1 MKFDLP
7 EDLLKRSEEAD
18 SLQNYLLKRYEQIPL
33 KPFTLN
39 INAEW
44 GYGKTYF
51 LQQLANKCG
60 ISRVTLGKVERGELG
75 NTSVKTLDIIL
86 ASLGLEIE
94 FKTIRGFGL
103 PNLDEL

>member
-1 MKFDLP
+1 
-7 EDLLKRSEEAD
+7 LKLYEIGQQIKTLREAKKIT
-18 SLQNYLLKRYEQIPL
+18 QE
-33 KPFTLN
+33 
-39 INAEW
+39 
-44 GYGKTYF
+44 
-51 LQQLANKCG
+51 QLASLCG

-103 PNLDEL
+103 PSLDEL

>member
-1 MKFDLP
+1 MKLY
-7 EDLLKRSEEAD
+7 EIGQQIKTLREAKKIT
-18 SLQNYLLKRYEQIPL
+18 QE
-33 KPFTLN
+33 
-39 INAEW
+39 
-44 GYGKTYF
+44 
-51 LQQLANKCG
+51 QLATKCG

-103 PNLDEL
+103 PSLDELS

>member
-1 MKFDLP
+1 MISKIIILN
-7 EDLLKRSEEAD
+7 KRS
-18 SLQNYLLKRYEQIPL
+18 LVLKLYEIGENI
-33 KPFTLN
+33 KTLRK
-39 INAEW
+39 AKKLTQE
-44 GYGKTYF
+44 
-51 LQQLANKCG
+51 QLAVKCG

>member
-1 MKFDLP
+1 MKLY
-7 EDLLKRSEEAD
+7 EIGQQIKTLREAKKIT
-18 SLQNYLLKRYEQIPL
+18 QE
-33 KPFTLN
+33 
-39 INAEW
+39 
-44 GYGKTYF
+44 
-51 LQQLANKCG
+51 QLASKCG

-103 PNLDEL
+103 PSLDELS

>member
-1 MKFDLP
+1 
-7 EDLLKRSEEAD
+7 LKLYEIGQQIKTLREAKKIT
-18 SLQNYLLKRYEQIPL
+18 QE
-33 KPFTLN
+33 
-39 INAEW
+39 
-44 GYGKTYF
+44 
-51 LQQLANKCG
+51 QLASKCG

>member
-1 MKFDLP
+1 MISNFLI
-7 EDLLKRSEEAD
+7 LNKRS
-18 SLQNYLLKRYEQIPL
+18 LVLKLYEIG
-33 KPFTLN
+33 KNIKTLRKAKK
-39 INAEW
+39 ITQE
-44 GYGKTYF
+44 
-51 LQQLANKCG
+51 QLASKCG

-103 PNLDEL
+103 PTLDEL

>member
-1 MKFDLP
+1 MKLY
-7 EDLLKRSEEAD
+7 EIGLQIKTLREAKKMTQEEL
-18 SLQNYLLKRYEQIPL
+18 SKI
-33 KPFTLN
+33 
-39 INAEW
+39 
-44 GYGKTYF
+44 
-51 LQQLANKCG
+51 CG

-94 FKTIRGFGL
+94 FKTIQGFGL

>member
-1 MKFDLP
+1 
-7 EDLLKRSEEAD
+7 LKLYEIGQQIKTLREAKKIT
-18 SLQNYLLKRYEQIPL
+18 QE
-33 KPFTLN
+33 
-39 INAEW
+39 
-44 GYGKTYF
+44 
-51 LQQLANKCG
+51 QLASKCG

-103 PNLDEL
+103 PTLDEL

>member
-1 MKFDLP
+1 MKLY
-7 EDLLKRSEEAD
+7 EIGQQIRTLREAKK
-18 SLQNYLLKRYEQIPL
+18 LTQE
-33 KPFTLN
+33 
-39 INAEW
+39 
-44 GYGKTYF
+44 
-51 LQQLANKCG
+51 QLATKCG
-60 ISRVTLGKVERGELG
+60 ISRVTLGKIERGELG

>member
-1 MKFDLP
+1 MTDQYEIGQQIKTL
-7 EDLLKRSEEAD
+7 REAKK
-18 SLQNYLLKRYEQIPL
+18 LTQE
-33 KPFTLN
+33 
-39 INAEW
+39 
-44 GYGKTYF
+44 
-51 LQQLANKCG
+51 QLASKCG

-94 FKTIRGFGL
+94 FKTIQGFGL